1 MRGGAEIGFAV
12 FRGESSMMEC
22 LERHKIA
29 TLTPMTKAE
38 GSNGV
43 VVDVLLCGTAFVRRS
58 DRTVRAA
65 NSECLDHRV

>member
-1 MRGGAEIGFAV
+1 
-12 FRGESSMMEC
+12 
-22 LERHKIA
+22 
-29 TLTPMTKAE
+29 MTKAE

-43 VVDVLLCGTAFVRRS
+43 VVDVLVCGTAFVRRS